1 MGSSIEWD
9 KSPIPDNWV
18 TIVYFPFNPQYSS
31 NFSPLN
37 SINEMSDCNVAWSD
51 KKSIASFHE
60 KLNNFG
66 VPIRSR
72 DFTKELANDSDAKC
86 LRIRMSVVDSR
97 NCQGPLVNTTIP
109 LKTEEHSKNVSR
121 IDKFLRLQ

>member
-1 MGSSIEWD
+1 
-9 KSPIPDNWV
+9 
-18 TIVYFPFNPQYSS
+18 
-31 NFSPLN
+31 
-37 SINEMSDCNVAWSD
+37 MSDCNVAWSD

-66 VPIRSR
+66 APIRSR
-72 DFTKELANDSDAKC
+72 DFTKELDSDSDAKC

-109 LKTEEHSKNVSR
+109 LKTEEHSKNVSETE
-121 IDKFLRLQ
+121 IFLKLK